1 MNDVEKIGSCSST
14 SFLSH
19 HGFSSE
25 VYRTRRKEEGHEEEV
40 PLRPDSNNPQL
51 FIFPSI
57 HWLFAKLLQS
67 TRAVTDNGYK
77 GNDERGLEVWKL
89 RLEKEARTWFRE
101 EPERHQEKQEKKANH
116 EKELTRAVQSE
127 CISSF
132 FFSRRVHLK
141 LMHESKVCISFVFN
155 SSFVLNRPSV
165 TVFDL
170 LFFKDLIQSV
180 FRGEAKPDREQREG

>member
-14 SFLSH
+14 SSLSH
-19 HGFSSE
+19 HGFLSE
-25 VYRTRRKEEGHEEEV
+25 VYRTRKKEEGHEEEV
-40 PLRPDSNNPQL
+40 PLRPDWNNPQL

-67 TRAVTDNGYK
+67 TRAASDNGYK

-101 EPERHQEKQEKKANH
+101 EPERHQERQEKKANH

-127 CISSF
+127 SISSSF
-132 FFSRRVHLK
+132 FKARS
-141 LMHESKVCISFVFN
+141 SKTDAWEQSLYLFCIQFKFCPEQTLCYCLWSFI
-155 SSFVLNRPSV
+155 L
-165 TVFDL
+165 
-170 LFFKDLIQSV
+170 
-180 FRGEAKPDREQREG
+180 